1 MIPDIEKVK
10 TLISRLEVEKGV
22 KERNLND
29 LRAKLAELQPKVENF
44 FGTSDI
50 DVILSKLPELE
61 NELAEKLKELEKMNV
76 TFS

>member
-10 TLISRLEVEKGV
+10 TLISRLEVEKGI

-29 LRAKLAELQPKVENF
+29 LKSKLAELQPKVENF

-61 NELAEKLKELEKMNV
+61 NELAEELKELEKMNV